1 MSQLEIRPSPPVDR
15 LRDVDAVLAVVV
27 NLVVLNREVQG
38 KAAEDAVVPSVSNWA
53 AVVMAVVV
61 LNDDVGSIRT
71 VVLVAEDGNPRSWGP
86 GDLEAID
93 RDVAA
98 RAQLDPVLRIGP
110 LSSRRDL
117 GAAFV
122 LRLENDASGR
132 GSTLAVT
139 GEASV
144 RAVRNRNRVPSGHR
158 PGSVLD
164 GLPGRRR
171 APGCGVVPARTDE
184 VVLGPGVDGVPG
196 YQKDRE
202 KAEDS
207 HDGVPVPSSGG
218 KPFTW
223 QRNVRP

>member
-1 MSQLEIRPSPPVDR
+1 MGEVATDDGVVGSI
-15 LRDVDAVLAVVV
+15 RDVDAVLAVVV

-71 VVLVAEDGNPRSWGP
+71 VVLVSEDGDPRSWGTE
-86 GDLEAID
+86 DLETID

-110 LSSRRDL
+110 LSGRRDL

-132 GSTLAVT
+132 GSTLAAAS
-139 GEASV
+139 EAGV
-144 RAVRNRNRVPSGHR
+144 RAV
-158 PGSVLD
+158 
-164 GLPGRRR
+164 
-171 APGCGVVPARTDE
+171 
-184 VVLGPGVDGVPG
+184 
-196 YQKDRE
+196 
-202 KAEDS
+202 
-207 HDGVPVPSSGG
+207 
-218 KPFTW
+218 
-223 QRNVRP
+223 